1 MINLYNEKGEIVKI
15 DKGNLISSGS
25 KADIYRIGNGKC
37 IKQFRS
43 SKRKVVVEV
52 LKFFRDDYLS
62 NFLKICDILYDDR
75 DRVRAY
81 TALEYISSEVDLLTL
96 SSDYLIDNLSGI
108 VESIRRISDRLITVM
123 DMNIWNT
130 IVNESEIT
138 VIDVDGYVSSND
150 DSLRDK
156 IYNLN
161 IDAVKNLFINLY
173 DDSLVR
179 YHSAEGLSSG
189 SMAIDDLFMVFDKD
203 TIYKKLSRC
212 RYPIDYLMQNRY

>member
-1 MINLYNEKGEIVKI
+1 MIKLYDEKGEIVRI
-15 DKGNLISSGS
+15 DRGNLIASGS
-25 KADIYRIGNGKC
+25 KADIYRIDNGKC
-37 IKQFRS
+37 IKQFRC
-43 SKRKVVVEV
+43 SKRKVAVDV
-52 LKFFRDDYLS
+52 LKFFRDNYLS
-62 NFLKICDILYDDR
+62 NFLKICDILYDDK

-81 TALEYISSEVDLLTL
+81 TALEYLSSEVDLLTL
-96 SSDYLIDNLSGI
+96 SSDYLIDNLSVI

-130 IVNESEIT
+130 VVNDNEIV
-138 VIDVDGYVSSND
+138 VVDVDGYTVSND

-189 SMAIDDLFMVFDKD
+189 SMAIDDLFSLLDKD
-203 TIYKKLSRC
+203 TVYKKLSRC

>member
-1 MINLYNEKGEIVKI
+1 MIKLYDEKGEIVRI
-15 DKGNLISSGS
+15 DRGNLIASGS
-25 KADIYRIGNGKC
+25 KADIYRIDNGKC
-37 IKQFRS
+37 IKQFRC
-43 SKRKVVVEV
+43 SKRKVAVDV
-52 LKFFRDDYLS
+52 LKFFRDNYLS
-62 NFLKICDILYDDR
+62 NFLKICDILYDDK
-75 DRVRAY
+75 DRVSAY

-130 IVNESEIT
+130 VVNDNEIM
-138 VIDVDGYVSSND
+138 VIDVDGYTVSND
-150 DSLRDK
+150 DGLRDK

-179 YHSAEGLSSG
+179 YHSTEGLSSG
-189 SMAIDDLFMVFDKD
+189 SMAIDDLFSLLDKD
-203 TIYKKLSRC
+203 TVYKKLSRC

>member
-1 MINLYNEKGEIVKI
+1 MIKLYDEKGYRVRI
-15 DKGNLISSGS
+15 DKGNLIASGS

-37 IKQFRS
+37 IKQFKS
-43 SKRKVVVEV
+43 SKRKVSVEV
-52 LKFFRDDYLS
+52 LKFFRDEYLN
-62 NFLKICDILYDDR
+62 NFLKICDILYDDK

-96 SSDYLIDNLSGI
+96 SSDYLIDNLFGMI
-108 VESIRRISDRLITVM
+108 ESIRRISDRLITVM

-130 IVNESEIT
+130 VVNESEI
-138 VIDVDGYVSSND
+138 VVVDIDGYTVLD
-150 DSLRDK
+150 DYSLRDK
-156 IYNLN
+156 IYDFNL
-161 IDAVKNLFINLY
+161 DAVRNLFINLY

-189 SMAIDDLFMVFDKD
+189 SMAIDNLFSLIDKD
-203 TIYKKLSRC
+203 IVYKKLSRC

>member
-1 MINLYNEKGEIVKI
+1 MIKLYDEKGDRVRI
-15 DKGNLISSGS
+15 DKGNLIASGS

-52 LKFFRDDYLS
+52 LKFFRDEYLN
-62 NFLKICDILYDDR
+62 NFLKICDILYDDI

-96 SSDYLIDNLSGI
+96 SSDYLIDNLFRMI
-108 VESIRRISDRLITVM
+108 ESIRRISDRLITVM

-130 IVNESEIT
+130 VVNESEI
-138 VIDVDGYVSSND
+138 VVVDIDGYTVLD
-150 DSLRDK
+150 DYSLRDK
-156 IYNLN
+156 IYDFNL
-161 IDAVKNLFINLY
+161 DAVRNLFINLY
-173 DDSLVR
+173 DESLVR

-189 SMAIDDLFMVFDKD
+189 SMAIDNLFSIIDKD
-203 TIYKKLSRC
+203 IVYKKLSRC

>member
-1 MINLYNEKGEIVKI
+1 MIKLYDEKGEIVRI
-15 DKGNLISSGS
+15 DSGNLIASGS
-25 KADIYRIGNGKC
+25 KADIYRIDNGKC
-37 IKQFRS
+37 IKQFRC
-43 SKRKVVVEV
+43 SKRKVAVDV
-52 LKFFRDDYLS
+52 LKFFRDNYLS
-62 NFLKICDILYDDR
+62 NFLKICDILYDDK
-75 DRVRAY
+75 DRVSAY
-81 TALEYISSEVDLLTL
+81 TALEYLSSEVDLLTL
-96 SSDYLIDNLSGI
+96 SSDYLINNLSGI

-130 IVNESEIT
+130 VVNDNEIM
-138 VIDVDGYVSSND
+138 VIDVDGYTVSND

-179 YHSAEGLSSG
+179 YHSTEGLTSG
-189 SMAIDDLFMVFDKD
+189 SMAIDDLFMVFDKN
-203 TIYKKLSRC
+203 TVYKKLSRC

>member
-1 MINLYNEKGEIVKI
+1 MIKLYDEKGEIVRI
-15 DKGNLISSGS
+15 DKGNLIASGS

-43 SKRKVVVEV
+43 SKRKVSVEV
-52 LKFFRDDYLS
+52 LKFFRDEYLN
-62 NFLKICDILYDDR
+62 NFLKICDILYDDK
-75 DRVRAY
+75 DKVKAY

-96 SSDYLIDNLSGI
+96 SSDYLIDNLFGMI
-108 VESIRRISDRLITVM
+108 ESIRRISDRLITVM

-130 IVNESEIT
+130 VVNESEI
-138 VIDVDGYVSSND
+138 VVVDIDGYTVLD
-150 DSLRDK
+150 DYSLRDK
-156 IYNLN
+156 IYDFNL
-161 IDAVKNLFINLY
+161 DAVRNLFINLY

-189 SMAIDDLFMVFDKD
+189 SMAIDNLFSLIDKD
-203 TIYKKLSRC
+203 IVYKKLSRC

>member
-1 MINLYNEKGEIVKI
+1 MIKLYDENGEIVRI
-15 DKGNLISSGS
+15 DRGNLIASGS
-25 KADIYRIGNGKC
+25 KADIYRIDNGKC
-37 IKQFRS
+37 IKQFRC
-43 SKRKVVVEV
+43 SKRKVAVDV
-52 LKFFRDDYLS
+52 LKFFRDNYLS
-62 NFLKICDILYDDR
+62 NFLKICDILYDDK

-81 TALEYISSEVDLLTL
+81 TALEYLSSEVDLLTL
-96 SSDYLIDNLSGI
+96 SSDYLIDNLFGI

-130 IVNESEIT
+130 VVNDNEIM
-138 VIDVDGYVSSND
+138 VIDVDGYTVSND

-179 YHSAEGLSSG
+179 YHSTEGLSSG
-189 SMAIDDLFMVFDKD
+189 SMAIDDLFSLFDKD
-203 TIYKKLSRC
+203 TVYKKLSRC

>member
-1 MINLYNEKGEIVKI
+1 MIKLYDEKGEIVRI
-15 DKGNLISSGS
+15 DRGNLIASGS
-25 KADIYRIGNGKC
+25 KADIYRIDNGKC
-37 IKQFRS
+37 IKQFRC
-43 SKRKVVVEV
+43 SKRKVAVDV
-52 LKFFRDDYLS
+52 LKFFRDNYLS
-62 NFLKICDILYDDR
+62 NFLKICDILYDDK
-75 DRVRAY
+75 DRVSAY
-81 TALEYISSEVDLLTL
+81 TALEYLSSEVDLLTL

-130 IVNESEIT
+130 VVNDNEIM
-138 VIDVDGYVSSND
+138 VIDVDGYTVSND
-150 DSLRDK
+150 DGLRDK

-179 YHSAEGLSSG
+179 CHSIEGLSSG
-189 SMAIDDLFMVFDKD
+189 SMAIDDLFSLFDKD
-203 TIYKKLSRC
+203 TVYKKLSRC